1 MKRTKY
7 ILLPF
12 VILVLFVL
20 SSCKKDELK
29 IYKLEISSETI
40 VKSRTS
46 ATITVNYTYPTNL
59 KSVDA
64 YLSLTSDMT
73 VVDKYTATVNNKVV
87 TIKFDNLR
95 VNTTYYYQF
104 EYSNGVDIIQTDIK
118 YFTTNDYSLPE
129 VTIDD
134 IINITDTSAICGGNV
149 TDDGGLTITDR
160 GVCWSTSQN
169 PTINNPHISSGTG
182 SGEFTS
188 TLSGLNANTTY
199 YVRAYATNSLG
210 TQYGEQKL
218 VKTMF
223 QGVINGRFSVSATK
237 KVYIAKGNLQ
247 YQASTNIWRFAEN
260 QWDYIGEDNVNISST
275 YSGWIDLFGWGTSGY
290 NSSYPYNS
298 WIDDTSV
305 YGPSYGNLD
314 GTNYDWGVYC
324 KIENGGN
331 ATNQW
336 RTITYTEFEYLFRYR
351 QNAQNLFSK
360 ATVAGVHGIVLLPDE
375 WILPQGSSFSPKQ
388 SDWTTNNYYATQ
400 WQIMESNGA
409 VFFPA
414 SGMRMFKYMSNGVQ
428 AGGDIQDIEEA
439 GWYWVTTR
447 YQDSGGSSPY
457 IFKFS
462 NNYSSPIYGNIT
474 SEQLGSSVRL
484 VRDTE

>member
-29 IYKLEISSETI
+29 IYKLEISSETV

-73 VVDKYTATVNNKVV
+73 VVDKYTATVNNKIL
-87 TIKFDNLR
+87 TIVFDNLQ
-95 VNTTYYYQF
+95 VNTTYYYMY
-104 EYSNGVDIIQTDIK
+104 EYSNGIDIIQTDVK
-118 YFTTNDYSLPE
+118 SFTTNDYSLPI
-129 VTIDD
+129 VTIDG
-134 IINITDTSAICGGNV
+134 ITNITDNSAICGGNV

-169 PTINNPHISSGTG
+169 PTINDPHTSEEAG
-182 SGEFTS
+182 SGAFTCA
-188 TLSGLNANTTY
+188 LSGLNANTIY

-210 TQYGEQKL
+210 TQYGEQKF

-223 QGVINGRFSVSATK
+223 QGVINGLFSVSATK
-237 KVYIAKGNLQ
+237 QVYFAKGNLQ

-260 QWDYIGEDNVNISST
+260 QWDYIGDDNVNISST

-290 NSSYPYNS
+290 NSSCPYNS
-298 WIDDTSV
+298 WSRETDT
-305 YGPSYGNLD
+305 YGPAYGNIE

-331 ATNQW
+331 TTNQW
-336 RTITYTEFEYLFRYR
+336 RTMTNSEFYYLFQYR
-351 QNAQNLFSK
+351 QNANNLYSK
-360 ATVAGVHGIVLLPDE
+360 ATVAGVHGMVLLPDA
-375 WILPQGSSFSPKQ
+375 WVLPQGNSFSPQ
-388 SDWTTNNYYATQ
+388 QADWTSNIYTTTQ
-400 WQIMESNGA
+400 WQVMEANGA
-409 VFFPA
+409 IFFPA
-414 SGMRMFKYMSNGVQ
+414 SGMRMYKYMSNGVEV
-428 AGGDIQDIEEA
+428 GGEIRHLEEE

-447 YQDSGGSSPY
+447 YESCPY
-457 IFKFS
+457 FFDFKS
-462 NNYSSPIYGNIT
+462 NYSSPVYGNIT
-474 SEQLGSSVRL
+474 TVDFGGSVRL
-484 VRDTE
+484 IRDA